1 MKIYTKTGDSGET
14 GLYGGTRIAK
24 NALRVTAYGTVDEC
38 NAMIGLARAHL
49 AGQEDLDAILQSI
62 QNRMFDVGADLAT
75 PFDSQYRSKVAV
87 IDEDD
92 VVELEQIID
101 RLEGELEPL
110 KNFIHPG
117 GHIGAASLHVARTT
131 ARRAEREVVSL
142 SEAEEINPAT
152 LRYLN
157 RLSDLL
163 FVLARYANKVMGGTE
178 HIWEAKTTT

>member
-14 GLYGGTRIAK
+14 GLYGGTRTSK
-24 NALRVTAYGTVDEC
+24 NSLRVTAYGTVDEC

-49 AGQEDLDAILQSI
+49 SGQSELDAILQTI

-87 IDEDD
+87 IDDEDIA
-92 VVELEQIID
+92 ELESIID
-101 RLEGELEPL
+101 KLEEDLEPL
-110 KNFIHPG
+110 TNFIHPG

-142 SEAEEINPAT
+142 SEVEEINTAT

-163 FVLARYANKVMGGTE
+163 FVIARYANKVMGGAE
-178 HIWEAKTTT
+178 HVWEAKTKT

>member
-14 GLYGGTRIAK
+14 GLYGGTRTSK
-24 NALRVTAYGTVDEC
+24 DSLRVTAYGTVDEC

-49 AGQEDLDAILQSI
+49 SSHAELDSILQAI

-75 PFDSQYRSKVAV
+75 PFDSQYRSKVTV
-87 IDEDD
+87 IDEED
-92 VVELEQIID
+92 VVELETVID
-101 RLEGELEPL
+101 KLEGELEPL

-131 ARRAEREVVSL
+131 ARRAEREVVTL
-142 SEAEEINPAT
+142 SEAEEINFAT

-178 HIWEAKTTT
+178 HIWEAKTKT

>member
-1 MKIYTKTGDSGET
+1 M
-14 GLYGGTRIAK
+14 L
-24 NALRVTAYGTVDEC
+24 
-38 NAMIGLARAHL
+38 GLARAHL
-49 AGQEDLDAILQSI
+49 AGQEKLDSILQAI

-87 IDEDD
+87 IDDGD
-92 VVELEQIID
+92 IAELEEIID
-101 RLEGELEPL
+101 SLEAELEPL
-110 KNFIHPG
+110 TAFIHPG

-142 SEAEEINPAT
+142 SESEDINLAT

-163 FVLARYANKVMGGTE
+163 FVLARYANKVMGGAE
-178 HIWEAKTTT
+178 HVWEAKSAT